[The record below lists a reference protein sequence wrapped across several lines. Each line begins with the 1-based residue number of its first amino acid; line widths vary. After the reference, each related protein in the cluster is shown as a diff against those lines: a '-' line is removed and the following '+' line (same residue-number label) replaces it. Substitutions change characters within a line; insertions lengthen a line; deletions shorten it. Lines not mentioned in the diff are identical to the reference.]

1 MRAPHITCGGLSS
14 RILLQLFRSRP
25 LSDGTRGVSHPFRD
39 QHDLAHPWRSC
50 SDTRRDRSVHTP
62 PSRRLPS
69 QQVRP
74 SRYGGQGR
82 YSRHTI
88 TRSRPTRPPV
98 HAGGWTPAP
107 APRRHARVASAAACQ
122 GLDRTRRA
130 RAALP
135 SPVSTKL
142 RHAVFLYV
150 PFHQRY
156 GDRHLKSRKR
166 RTDRSLRMFDAAYR
180 DEKVLY

>member
-1 MRAPHITCGGLSS
+1 MYSGAFLS
-14 RILLQLFRSRP
+14 ILFQLFRSRP
-25 LSDGTRGVSHPFRD
+25 LPGGQRGVSNTFQD

-135 SPVSTKL
+135 SPVMT
-142 RHAVFLYV
+142 
-150 PFHQRY
+150 
-156 GDRHLKSRKR
+156 KR
-166 RTDRSLRMFDAAYR
+166 RYARVALCSLSS
-180 DEKVLY
+180 KVWRPGSQVA